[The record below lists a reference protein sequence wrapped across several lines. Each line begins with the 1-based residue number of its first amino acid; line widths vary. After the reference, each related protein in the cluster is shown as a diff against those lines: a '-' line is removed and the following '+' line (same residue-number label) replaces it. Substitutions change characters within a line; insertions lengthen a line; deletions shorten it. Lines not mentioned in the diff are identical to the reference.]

1 MGAFELALTVEPP
14 SSITSTP
21 LVASIMLLWTNV
33 STSYTYKIEKS
44 INEDFSTPVQVIF
57 VDQNSYLDNDVQPG
71 VEYFYRITSLFGDN
85 QSVPSQVISAMISV
99 MDVIDS
105 DNIPDTY
112 SLKQNYPNPFNPI
125 TTLKYG
131 LPEDSFVNVNIYNL
145 RGNVINN
152 LVNKKQSSGFH
163 SISWNATNNLG
174 QPVSAG
180 MYIYTIQAG
189 DFRETRK
196 MILLK

>member
-1 MGAFELALTVEPP
+1 M
-14 SSITSTP
+14 
-21 LVASIMLLWTNV
+21 
-33 STSYTYKIEKS
+33 
-44 INEDFSTPVQVIF
+44 
-57 VDQNSYLDNDVQPG
+57 
-71 VEYFYRITSLFGDN
+71 
-85 QSVPSQVISAMISV
+85 
-99 MDVIDS
+99 
-105 DNIPDTY
+105 
-112 SLKQNYPNPFNPI
+112 
-125 TTLKYG
+125 
-131 LPEDSFVNVNIYNL
+131 NIYNL

>member
-1 MGAFELALTVEPP
+1 
-14 SSITSTP
+14 
-21 LVASIMLLWTNV
+21 MLLWTNV

-44 INEDFSTPVQVIF
+44 INQDFSTPSEEIF

-71 VEYFYRITSLFGDN
+71 VEYFYRITSIFGDN
-85 QSVPSQVISAMISV
+85 HSVPSQVISAMISV
-99 MDVIDS
+99 MDVIES
-105 DNIPDTY
+105 DNIPNSY

-131 LPEDSFVNVNIYNL
+131 LPEDSFVSLIIYNL
-145 RGNVINN
+145 KGNVIDE
-152 LVNKKQSSGFH
+152 LVNTKQSSGFH
-163 SISWNATNNLG
+163 SVTWNATNNLG
-174 QPVSAG
+174 QPASAG